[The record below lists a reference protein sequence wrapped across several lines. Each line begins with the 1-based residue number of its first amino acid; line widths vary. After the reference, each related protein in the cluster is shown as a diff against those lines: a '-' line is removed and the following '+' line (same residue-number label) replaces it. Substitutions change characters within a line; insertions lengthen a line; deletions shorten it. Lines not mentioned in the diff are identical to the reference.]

1 MFDLYAGGRED
12 EGELDGGGGDGG
24 EACARVWG
32 AGPRAR
38 VSRRLLR
45 KINECVE
52 GFSATHST
60 SCFRL
65 VFVCFLRQ
73 VGCYFAPVF
82 GFLFVHAAPH
92 MGTCQGVLVGECG
105 RRGVLKIMAVKQG
118 ILGDFFIGGADG
130 EQGFFWTL
138 LL

>member
-1 MFDLYAGGRED
+1 MPVDGRTR
-12 EGELDGGGGDGG
+12 GSLTVVVVMAVKRVHVSG
-24 EACARVWG
+24 ARV
-32 AGPRAR
+32 PER
-38 VSRRLLR
+38 VFRGVFIR

-82 GFLFVHAAPH
+82 GFLFVQAAPH
-92 MGTCQGVLVGECG
+92 MGTCQGVPVGECG